1 MFEKNKNALLSYNS
15 VTLVALLLLSSWSSA
30 LVSAEDVSSN
40 IEGEV
45 AWPQSGSVDSGWIEL
60 TTTEGND
67 PSIITQASA
76 DWNLEFAPGAEV
88 SNVSLQVY
96 VNGSDGLAIDSPLLL
111 AQDTGDRLFDFS
123 GNGPLGALDS
133 FDGFNPYADRLAPN
147 SATGA
152 GWTLPSSATVT
163 DLTLEALVP
172 SDPIAFFDVVNI
184 SDFHSAQH
192 PDDGQLYL
200 STGNSVYVLD
210 ANNNPE
216 IIDSFSLEKSMGN
229 IVGLEIGPNGNI
241 HIATTSG
248 QFRMISRADGTLQS
262 GLAPLGMD
270 GLAAF
275 KVTNSGVFAAYNNGS
290 LYQYDLIAS
299 EWDLK
304 VSNGYTTTL
313 WFDITEVYSMHEQS
327 DVLYLATNNGVPRY
341 DLNSDAPLEA
351 WGTGF
356 SSTKNVLHSDT
367 ITQIETV
374 GAQLLFA
381 SPDKGVARLN
391 HNTGLWLSTWNSD
404 NSLPSDAVYGMESNQ
419 DVLHILS
426 GEELVRYDRSN
437 GAFSSSIALDQINL
451 SETSSLALLPWD
463 SNGARSP
470 STDVHVATNGN
481 GKLMLID
488 ADVQS
493 SLLDEVVIA
502 TGPLDSDIN
511 DVLEYNGIVYGAGFY
526 SKVVERFD
534 LDASA
539 WLEPIPINDYVYK
552 LARAG
557 DTILAGTYIDGIY
570 LIENGAVRGNIPAG
584 NEYGNIGGTL
594 AIYDID
600 STGDCTSTQGCEIL
614 FVQPYGVY
622 TATADATSAG
632 NPTRIQES
640 FVLNYDVAIYGGV
653 GFIATD
659 EGLLRYDLANNTFI
673 DTWGSTSSSR
683 LNYAQVA
690 VIGTTMNMGIEGFGV
705 ARKDIVT
712 GQSLSTL
719 SSANTGIANDNVYSV
734 EASGSNLWIGTDS
747 GAWIWNGATATK
759 VLEGGF
765 YERPQRFYDFEL
777 DGNTMYAGTNLGLCK
792 YSLSGNFIS
801 VSTCNAYSPIGQVTE
816 VAVNTS
822 TIFAGTNNGVY
833 LIDKATMTVVDTW
846 TTDDDSEDGVVV
858 VIDDVA
864 YIGLSGIGVARWDIT
879 NGEWLTTW
887 SESVL
892 GAGNTQITG
901 MISDVAN
908 RGLWVAGP
916 QYFKLVNT
924 STGQVSQSLGVN
936 NAHDLTMYGNT
947 LYYHLKDTSD
957 NIFSYDLINST
968 GNSPLDAGTAFGNQT
983 GSITSLEINGDTLVA
998 SLLIVKT
1005 TPGTF
1010 FTQATTSDEG
1020 GLVQYDLAN
1029 QVWNTTINSSG
1040 SIDVVSY
1047 FNSSTGHSW
1056 VSWGNTGVEV
1066 YAPNGTSIGF
1076 WDNISTVTEIV
1087 EYDGR
1092 ILFATENG
1100 VLRFNETSF
1109 QWESTWTSGNGLPSS
1124 TGNIIYELWT
1134 DGSILAVGISDAGI
1148 FVPKYYIAF
1157 LKLDGTWTSYQT
1169 GTTNIPRG
1177 IPFSMT
1183 QCGSYLYTSFW
1194 NNNGGLSAFDLT
1206 TLTAVSSWG
1215 GGSFPTGI
1223 ENNKVSALACDDDEI
1238 LYVGYNGK
1246 GNQNADLPISR
1257 YDTQNGFWLSTIT
1270 QGSNGLTSDVI
1281 SGDGLY
1287 HSDGMLFIST
1297 GTFGFTVTSTTSFSY
1312 LQTNATFTGQ
1322 VLDAPLR
1329 TAVTSFQY
1337 TGGELHLARA
1347 GGSTGVNSIL
1357 KYNASGFDTHI
1368 QYAKLPSG
1376 NITSMEMDGNRL
1388 WVATQGGVLEGEY
1401 NASGEIEWLNGWSTP
1416 VGAVTTDMLL
1426 DGTDLYITTTGS
1438 GLLRLDTNTGDL
1450 ITVAGALHNNQA
1462 GLAKAVDSSG
1472 TEELII
1478 GLLGS
1483 ANTASGVQT
1492 FDLASQQYTTSSLLA
1507 GLPSNSIQ
1515 GFAFSSDSLFIATSN
1530 GIGQWNFTLNSW
1542 ENPIT
1547 LQDGLPDAG
1556 IKDVFWASN
1565 TLYVASLSGMTQYI
1579 PTTGA
1584 STTLKQSDGLLG
1596 NSVASFG
1603 RYTTTNQGTWLIAV
1617 HDAALGERPG
1627 LSVVDISSNAVV
1639 STHRFDQLPSNT
1651 VTSVTADYGGVHIA
1665 TDIGSLT
1672 HYNGLTDQFIAGI
1685 SSADVPSWPIRNME
1699 SDGVHLIL
1707 RSSSSISIVEA
1718 RNTSHSL
1725 LKSFVI
1731 SRPQNVA
1738 VGPTGFW
1745 AATQYDG
1752 LVGWN
1757 KAFEAIPDGVARTA
1771 NPLFAS
1777 IDGQV
1782 FNIGEMAHPGYQIQL
1797 VTPDDSLSL
1806 NSSVGIVDGNGV
1818 LFQYVPLALTSPN
1831 SNASVWAKTVEL
1843 NYSAEMIISDPSNLE
1858 EMLQLAIDNGQI
1870 LNQTRY
1876 VPLKLLSAGN
1886 GTLEVRLTYDWVRK
1900 DTPVVITDAY
1910 DRPDDGGSALS
1921 FEWSI
1926 VPDIDFKAYHVYVND
1941 GPWDGLVTDISFEGR
1956 IADASESAYTRTV
1969 AVATTANGVS
1979 IVDGTEY
1986 YALVVVEYQD
1996 GRYGVPSSI
2005 AGPLVTSDEVPT
2017 PPVWATAVPLQDGEE
2032 GELSVEWAR
2041 CMALDA
2047 AQTNIY
2053 TSTLPIT
2060 DAVGLASQANI
2071 QYSEENNTT
2080 LSVSTGVPYWMAF
2093 TCIDATGQED
2103 VANATVIGPV
2113 IATGGEDDGLPP
2125 SPLTNVFATDT
2136 PEDNGGRITVGW
2148 DASNSEDCAFYQIFM
2163 VTDVEFSFEPTS
2175 VGGFT
2180 ASKIITDCSSNSTI
2194 VSDFDGAPLIDGQEY
2209 YIGVIA
2215 YDVYLNA
2222 QRTGV
2227 EIVTAVPI
2235 DNLNG
2240 EVLPPNRVASIE
2252 VFDTPNDDGTS
2263 IDISWSVSDSDDF
2276 GYYIVWTADRPLTN
2290 VASLW
2295 NEYGTN
2301 PDLCGCVVI
2310 DKQWVD
2316 EDKEPFALTANT
2328 GLYYS
2333 SDDSGNTIN
2342 VSAKLLPNTKL
2353 YVAVTVHNGDGEA
2366 HFTGL
2371 LNPSVTPIN
2380 NLQDDVAPERIK
2392 NLTLQDRPLDDGTG
2406 VNLEFELST
2415 ESDIFE
2421 YQVYAAPFDFTNV
2434 GNGSNG
2440 PLTPVLI
2447 TDRAPEFPLSITQLT
2462 GDFEVTPQLTVW
2474 VAVVPVDFAGNAI
2487 MKDLIT
2493 VLAQSIDDGF
2503 ANDGSGLPSIE
2514 GIMASWIEGE
2524 KILIEWNQTESVL
2537 IDGYQIHISADNFSS
2552 IDNAKL
2558 IGDGVSTASFIVSN
2572 DNFAELTNTSNWY
2585 ISVTPYDSENVKQ
2598 SVETVQI
2605 SAIEAAFTP
2614 GDGKNEFSIQTLL
2627 SSQNF
2632 IAAGVVLAVLVLL
2645 VSFSRSR
2652 KGRSDISKAWD
2663 SQASTWGM
2671 DEDGQM
2677 DAMFSP
2683 EIPPPQGF
2691 TPGPMPPMGGA
2702 MMQQPLPP
2710 MPAGLNQPAQPA
2722 QPMYAQPPQ
2731 PMQPVQSS
2739 YALPPQ
2745 PVQPIQ
2751 QTEPVVQQPSQV
2763 QPSANI
2769 DVSFLDELL

>member
-1 MFEKNKNALLSYNS
+1 
-15 VTLVALLLLSSWSSA
+15 
-30 LVSAEDVSSN
+30 
-40 IEGEV
+40 
-45 AWPQSGSVDSGWIEL
+45 
-60 TTTEGND
+60 
-67 PSIITQASA
+67 
-76 DWNLEFAPGAEV
+76 
-88 SNVSLQVY
+88 
-96 VNGSDGLAIDSPLLL
+96 
-111 AQDTGDRLFDFS
+111 
-123 GNGPLGALDS
+123 
-133 FDGFNPYADRLAPN
+133 
-147 SATGA
+147 
-152 GWTLPSSATVT
+152 
-163 DLTLEALVP
+163 
-172 SDPIAFFDVVNI
+172 
-184 SDFHSAQH
+184 
-192 PDDGQLYL
+192 
-200 STGNSVYVLD
+200 
-210 ANNNPE
+210 
-216 IIDSFSLEKSMGN
+216 
-229 IVGLEIGPNGNI
+229 
-241 HIATTSG
+241 
-248 QFRMISRADGTLQS
+248 
-262 GLAPLGMD
+262 
-270 GLAAF
+270 
-275 KVTNSGVFAAYNNGS
+275 
-290 LYQYDLIAS
+290 
-299 EWDLK
+299 
-304 VSNGYTTTL
+304 
-313 WFDITEVYSMHEQS
+313 
-327 DVLYLATNNGVPRY
+327 
-341 DLNSDAPLEA
+341 
-351 WGTGF
+351 
-356 SSTKNVLHSDT
+356 
-367 ITQIETV
+367 
-374 GAQLLFA
+374 
-381 SPDKGVARLN
+381 
-391 HNTGLWLSTWNSD
+391 
-404 NSLPSDAVYGMESNQ
+404 
-419 DVLHILS
+419 
-426 GEELVRYDRSN
+426 
-437 GAFSSSIALDQINL
+437 
-451 SETSSLALLPWD
+451 
-463 SNGARSP
+463 
-470 STDVHVATNGN
+470 
-481 GKLMLID
+481 
-488 ADVQS
+488 
-493 SLLDEVVIA
+493 
-502 TGPLDSDIN
+502 
-511 DVLEYNGIVYGAGFY
+511 
-526 SKVVERFD
+526 
-534 LDASA
+534 
-539 WLEPIPINDYVYK
+539 
-552 LARAG
+552 
-557 DTILAGTYIDGIY
+557 
-570 LIENGAVRGNIPAG
+570 
-584 NEYGNIGGTL
+584 
-594 AIYDID
+594 
-600 STGDCTSTQGCEIL
+600 
-614 FVQPYGVY
+614 
-622 TATADATSAG
+622 
-632 NPTRIQES
+632 
-640 FVLNYDVAIYGGV
+640 
-653 GFIATD
+653 
-659 EGLLRYDLANNTFI
+659 
-673 DTWGSTSSSR
+673 
-683 LNYAQVA
+683 
-690 VIGTTMNMGIEGFGV
+690 
-705 ARKDIVT
+705 
-712 GQSLSTL
+712 
-719 SSANTGIANDNVYSV
+719 
-734 EASGSNLWIGTDS
+734 
-747 GAWIWNGATATK
+747 
-759 VLEGGF
+759 
-765 YERPQRFYDFEL
+765 
-777 DGNTMYAGTNLGLCK
+777 
-792 YSLSGNFIS
+792 
-801 VSTCNAYSPIGQVTE
+801 
-816 VAVNTS
+816 
-822 TIFAGTNNGVY
+822 
-833 LIDKATMTVVDTW
+833 
-846 TTDDDSEDGVVV
+846 
-858 VIDDVA
+858 
-864 YIGLSGIGVARWDIT
+864 
-879 NGEWLTTW
+879 
-887 SESVL
+887 
-892 GAGNTQITG
+892 
-901 MISDVAN
+901 
-908 RGLWVAGP
+908 
-916 QYFKLVNT
+916 
-924 STGQVSQSLGVN
+924 
-936 NAHDLTMYGNT
+936 
-947 LYYHLKDTSD
+947 
-957 NIFSYDLINST
+957 
-968 GNSPLDAGTAFGNQT
+968 
-983 GSITSLEINGDTLVA
+983 
-998 SLLIVKT
+998 
-1005 TPGTF
+1005 
-1010 FTQATTSDEG
+1010 
-1020 GLVQYDLAN
+1020 
-1029 QVWNTTINSSG
+1029 
-1040 SIDVVSY
+1040 
-1047 FNSSTGHSW
+1047 
-1056 VSWGNTGVEV
+1056 
-1066 YAPNGTSIGF
+1066 
-1076 WDNISTVTEIV
+1076 
-1087 EYDGR
+1087 
-1092 ILFATENG
+1092 
-1100 VLRFNETSF
+1100 
-1109 QWESTWTSGNGLPSS
+1109 
-1124 TGNIIYELWT
+1124 
-1134 DGSILAVGISDAGI
+1134 
-1148 FVPKYYIAF
+1148 
-1157 LKLDGTWTSYQT
+1157 
-1169 GTTNIPRG
+1169 
-1177 IPFSMT
+1177 
-1183 QCGSYLYTSFW
+1183 
-1194 NNNGGLSAFDLT
+1194 
-1206 TLTAVSSWG
+1206 
-1215 GGSFPTGI
+1215 
-1223 ENNKVSALACDDDEI
+1223 
-1238 LYVGYNGK
+1238 
-1246 GNQNADLPISR
+1246 
-1257 YDTQNGFWLSTIT
+1257 
-1270 QGSNGLTSDVI
+1270 
-1281 SGDGLY
+1281 LY

-1297 GTFGFTVTSTTSFSY
+1297 GTFGFSVTSTTSFSY

-1329 TAVTSFQY
+1329 TAVTSFQS

-1357 KYNASGFDTHI
+1357 KYNASGFDVLI
-1368 QYAKLPSG
+1368 QNAALPSG
-1376 NITSMEMDGNRL
+1376 NTTSIEGEGNTL
-1388 WVATQGGVLEGEY
+1388 WVATPGAILKGEY
-1401 NASGEIEWLNGWSTP
+1401 NASSAIEWMNGWTTP
-1416 VGAVTTDMLL
+1416 VGAVTTDILL
-1426 DGTDLYITTTGS
+1426 DGTDLYITTTES
-1438 GLLRLDTNTGDL
+1438 GLLKLDTITGD
-1450 ITVAGALHNNQA
+1450 IISINGAQHNNQA
-1462 GLAKAVDSSG
+1462 GLAQAIDSSG
-1472 TEELII
+1472 AEQLII

-1483 ANTASGVQT
+1483 ATTSSGVQS
-1492 FDLASQQYTTSSLLA
+1492 FDLGSQQFTLAALLA
-1507 GLPSNSIQ
+1507 GLPSNAIQ
-1515 GFAFSSDSLFIATSN
+1515 GFTFSSDSLYIATSN
-1530 GIGQWNFTLNSW
+1530 GIGQWNFTASAW
-1542 ENPIT
+1542 ENPLTIE
-1547 LQDGLPDAG
+1547 DGFPDSFIG
-1556 IKDVFWASN
+1556 DVFWASN
-1565 TLYVASLSGMTQYI
+1565 TLYAASLSGMTQYI

-1627 LSVVDISSNAVV
+1627 LSVVNISSNTVV

-1665 TDIGSLT
+1665 TDTGALT

-1685 SSADVPSWPIRNME
+1685 SSADVPSWPIRDME

-1782 FNIGEMAHPGYQIQL
+1782 FNIGEMAHPGNQIKL

-1843 NYSAEMIISDPSNLE
+1843 NYSAEMTISDPSNLE

-1921 FEWSI
+1921 IEWSN
-1926 VPDIDFKAYHVYVND
+1926 VPDIDFKAYHVYLND

-2017 PPVWATAVPLQDGEE
+2017 PPAWATAVPFQDGEE

-2071 QYSEENNTT
+2071 QYNEENNTT
-2080 LSVSTGVPYWMAF
+2080 LSVSTGLPYWIAF

-2125 SPLTNVFATDT
+2125 APLTNVFATDT

-2180 ASKIITDCSSNSTI
+2180 GSKIITDCSSNSTI

-2215 YDVYLNA
+2215 YDMYLNA

-2240 EVLPPNRVASIE
+2240 EVLPPNRVTSIE

-2342 VSAKLLPNTKL
+2342 VSAKILPNTKL

-2371 LNPSVTPIN
+2371 LNPNVTPIN
-2380 NLQDDVAPERIK
+2380 NLQDDVAPERIE

-2406 VNLEFELST
+2406 VNLEFQLST

-2421 YQVYAAPFDFTNV
+2421 YQVYAAPFDFTSV

-2447 TDRAPEFPLSITQLT
+2447 TDRAPDFPLSITQLT

-2474 VAVVPVDFAGNAI
+2474 IAVVPVDFAGNAI
-2487 MKDLIT
+2487 MKDLTT
-2493 VLAQSIDDGF
+2493 VSAQSIDDGF

-2524 KILIEWNQTESVL
+2524 KILIEWNQTESEL
-2537 IDGYQIHISADNFSS
+2537 IEGYQIHISADNFSL
-2552 IDNAKL
+2552 IDNATL
-2558 IGDGVSTASFIVSN
+2558 IGDGISTASFIVSN
-2572 DNFAELTNTSNWY
+2572 DNFAALTNTSNWY
-2585 ISVTPYDSENVKQ
+2585 VSVTPYDSENVKQ
-2598 SVETVQI
+2598 SVETIQI
-2605 SAIEAAFTP
+2605 SAIEVALTP
-2614 GDGKNEFSIQTLL
+2614 GDGENEFSIKTLL

-2645 VSFSRSR
+2645 VTFSRSR

-2671 DEDGQM
+2671 DEDNQM

-2731 PMQPVQSS
+2731 PTQPVQSS

-2745 PVQPIQ
+2745 PAQPVQPIQ
-2751 QTEPVVQQPSQV
+2751 QAAPVIQQQNQV